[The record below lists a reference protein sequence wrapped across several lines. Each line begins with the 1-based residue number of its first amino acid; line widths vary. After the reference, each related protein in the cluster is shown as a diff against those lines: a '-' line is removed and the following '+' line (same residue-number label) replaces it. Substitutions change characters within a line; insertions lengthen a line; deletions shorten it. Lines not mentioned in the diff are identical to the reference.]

1 MLVRACLKYTLCTG
15 GHRDGGSTRV
25 GTPARHAYSRG
36 SWERS
41 AVLLA
46 QCRGL
51 FAAQNCPNLA
61 ESSVLAYKREWRA
74 RPSGFPQLPAPCP
87 LSPGTHSSL
96 PTTLHSLQ
104 GKKGRKPPQQAAVE
118 LSLTLLR
125 TAAKLTHRWFFL
137 ASLFF
142 GDVFSTLSIKLK
154 YCLPGITA
162 HQVLYYRWN

>member
-1 MLVRACLKYTLCTG
+1 MLVRACLKHALCTG
-15 GHRDGGSTRV
+15 GHRAGGSTRV

-46 QCRGL
+46 QCLGL

-61 ESSVLAYKREWRA
+61 ESSVLAYKRERRA

-104 GKKGRKPPQQAAVE
+104 GKKGRKPPQQAGCRAIPHSSE
-118 LSLTLLR
+118 DCCQANTQMIFLGIFIFR
-125 TAAKLTHRWFFL
+125 RCFFN
-137 ASLFF
+137 A
-142 GDVFSTLSIKLK
+142 
-154 YCLPGITA
+154 
-162 HQVLYYRWN
+162 